1 MACVVCHLLRQS
13 SGRHA
18 SMLPHPYIALCCS
31 VHIWLFL
38 DRSVEEEERKKANSL
53 IFNAL
58 DLDLEVL
65 EQSKCGIRTQR
76 ERERQRQR
84 QRDRETETE
93 RQTDRHRQR
102 QTDRDRNRDRDRDRE
117 SSTAFIK
124 SLWGEYFT
132 CQWYLSGKYTYKTVY
147 SLFLVTVPVATPPCR
162 FDFNGFCSLFLRL
175 FLR

>member
-1 MACVVCHLLRQS
+1 MACVVCLLLRQS

-65 EQSKCGIRTQR
+65 EQSKCGIRTER
-76 ERERQRQR
+76 ERE
-84 QRDRETETE
+84 RDRETETE
-93 RQTDRHRQR
+93 TERQRETDRHRQR
-102 QTDRDRNRDRDRDRE
+102 QTDRDRNRDRE

-132 CQWYLSGKYTYKTVY
+132 CQWYLSGKYTDISVY

-162 FDFNGFCSLFLRL
+162 FDFNGFSSLFLRL